1 MLHGAGGVRSAA
13 SGSPRSRT
21 PRRDPRAKRAPAG
34 VGHTLGLTPPLHR
47 LRRQLRPQPR
57 PAPSRPAAPPAPGTA
72 APLRARSRAVPRRPS
87 RRRPPRS
94 PGGGPLAPG
103 AARGE
108 PWPAGPPRPWL
119 RAPGS
124 GGLGPRRGGGGGRR
138 VAGGGGKRAAPPPPF
153 MAGAGRGRAWLR
165 GGAGRRQGAEGR
177 WRRRPQQRGRR
188 WRRGRGAAEGRR
200 RGRAGGG
207 GGGRPS
213 AARRGLF
220 PAAARDGHGGAVLP
234 APGGGRACGGAL
246 RGAGR
251 AGTGINPRNGGSA
264 VAAPAGP
271 GRALREEP
279 ILRREGRGED
289 GVEDEEEEVSPPSSS
304 LRPGPSGRARA
315 LRRPGAF
322 PRPSTGCPRYGGGSA
337 PPAGEGKPD
346 PASQRSALR
355 PPRTPAESLEPS
367 APLGPVRCGST
378 GLRTARAAAGAAC
391 SARSRVG
398 AGERCCAGH
407 GVPAGSGGR
416 GAALSSSVRGQRV
429 RGSSSRQIPINPWV
443 CRGEGCA
450 VR

>member
-279 ILRREGRGED
+279 ILRREGRGGERT
-289 GVEDEEEEVSPPSSS
+289 GWRMRRRKSLRLLPPSAPAPAGGRARSAVPAPS
-304 LRPGPSGRARA
+304 HDRAPAARGTAAAPLRQRGKGSRTRLPSARRSACPARLRRAWSRPRPSGRSGAGLPGCGQRERPRGLRARHGHAWAPGSGVAPGTECPQGPAGVGPPSRA
-315 LRRPGAF
+315 L
-322 PRPSTGCPRYGGGSA
+322 C
-337 PPAGEGKPD
+337 
-346 PASQRSALR
+346 
-355 PPRTPAESLEPS
+355 
-367 APLGPVRCGST
+367 V
-378 GLRTARAAAGAAC
+378 
-391 SARSRVG
+391 
-398 AGERCCAGH
+398 
-407 GVPAGSGGR
+407 GSG
-416 GAALSSSVRGQRV
+416 
-429 RGSSSRQIPINPWV
+429 
-443 CRGEGCA
+443 CEA
-450 VR
+450 VLRARYP

>member
-1 MLHGAGGVRSAA
+1 MRRRAAGRGAGGHRHQPSEWGFS
-13 SGSPRSRT
+13 SGSPS
-21 PRRDPRAKRAPAG
+21 
-34 VGHTLGLTPPLHR
+34 
-47 LRRQLRPQPR
+47 
-57 PAPSRPAAPPAPGTA
+57 
-72 APLRARSRAVPRRPS
+72 RARPGFERRADSP
-87 RRRPPRS
+87 
-94 PGGGPLAPG
+94 PGG
-103 AARGE
+103 
-108 PWPAGPPRPWL
+108 
-119 RAPGS
+119 
-124 GGLGPRRGGGGGRR
+124 
-138 VAGGGGKRAAPPPPF
+138 
-153 MAGAGRGRAWLR
+153 
-165 GGAGRRQGAEGR
+165 
-177 WRRRPQQRGRR
+177 
-188 WRRGRGAAEGRR
+188 
-200 RGRAGGG
+200 
-207 GGGRPS
+207 
-213 AARRGLF
+213 
-220 PAAARDGHGGAVLP
+220 
-234 APGGGRACGGAL
+234 
-246 RGAGR
+246 
-251 AGTGINPRNGGSA
+251 
-264 VAAPAGP
+264 
-271 GRALREEP
+271 
-279 ILRREGRGED
+279 EGRGED

-322 PRPSTGCPRYGGGSA
+322 PRPGTGCPRYGGGSA

-355 PPRTPAESLEPS
+355 LPRTPAESLEPS